1 MMNDNRGVTLVE
13 IIVVIAIIAILAGG
27 VIFSS
32 GAISNWQL
40 NNGAKS
46 FEMVYG
52 KSRLQAMVKADTG
65 GMTVYKK
72 EGKVTFGIVTKE
84 EMNNSSFDAFVDE
97 TSINSRILVTVT
109 LEEVGGT
116 GLTIEC
122 PLSTLGSIR
131 PISPG
136 IVDGELNIGAI
147 KFRKGTGAQLPITYT
162 TNLGPGVSGEYL
174 ITKVVLELKGE
185 KIVYQIEPAT
195 GTFTKE

>member
-1 MMNDNRGVTLVE
+1 MNDNRGVTLIE
-13 IIVVIAIIAILAGG
+13 IIVVIAIMVIMAGG
-27 VIFSS
+27 AIFSS
-32 GAISNWQL
+32 GAINNWQL
-40 NNGAKS
+40 DNGAKS

-72 EGKVTFGIVTKE
+72 DGKVTFGIVTKE

-97 TSINSRILVTVT
+97 TSINSKISVTVT

-116 GLTIEC
+116 GLAIEC

-147 KFRKGTGAQLPITYT
+147 KFRKGTGAQLPIIYT

-185 KIVYQIEPAT
+185 TVVYRIEPAT